1 MKTSNTFRNNRFPFN
16 RFIRLFIGIEIC
28 MAFIYAK
35 YLMMHSESN
44 SRYLL
49 LFIIVCLFTVGG
61 LILSLNTERNTIS
74 LAIAAILPLLLFD
87 AIIMG
92 RYSWIIQL
100 VYTVGG
106 VCSISIAVFIAALDT
121 IKGTPYTKHNRLVI
135 VKAYRHASVIFSFI
149 LLCAFIYGRTLIRT
163 NHLIEYKE
171 INYSISDSN
180 NDVQDYENS
189 LAANIDIVAKLD
201 PDGGWGSLS
210 LEQKITVLETIVRI
224 ECRYLG
230 MQDSAP
236 SLQIVYL
243 EDGVGG
249 QYDPEGD
256 VVSLSYS
263 VIVDSKVNGYNI
275 AQVLCREM
283 YHRYQHY
290 QVQLLSLIKLNQD
303 TRKYAN
309 LLILYDAAIYE
320 QAMVKPNDH
329 SENDAL
335 LYNQTASTRLEQD
348 AEKYANAS
356 IAEYYARIQLYLHP
370 AEP

>member
-1 MKTSNTFRNNRFPFN
+1 M
-16 RFIRLFIGIEIC
+16 EIC
-28 MAFIYAK
+28 LAFLYAK
-35 YLMMHSESN
+35 YLMMHSGSN
-44 SRYLL
+44 LRYLL
-49 LFIIVCLFTVGG
+49 LLIIILLFTVGG
-61 LILSLNTERNTIS
+61 LILSLNTERNYIS
-74 LAIAAILPLLLFD
+74 LAIGTILPILLFD

-92 RYSWIIQL
+92 RYSWVIQL
-100 VYTVGG
+100 VYTIGG
-106 VCSISIAVFIAALDT
+106 VCSISIAVFMAAFNT
-121 IKGTPYTKHNRLVI
+121 IKGTPYTKQNRLVI
-135 VKAYRHASVIFSFI
+135 VKTYRHASVIFSFI
-149 LLCAFIYGRTLIRT
+149 LLCGFIYGRTLISTSHRV
-163 NHLIEYKE
+163 EYKD

-189 LAANIDIVAKLD
+189 LAANIDIVTQLD

-210 LEQKITVLETIVRI
+210 LEQKVAVLETIVRI

-243 EDGVGG
+243 QDGIGG
-249 QYDPEGD
+249 QYDPESD

-263 VIVDSKVNGYNI
+263 VIVDSKISGYYV

-303 TRKYAN
+303 TRKYAS
-309 LLILYDAAIYE
+309 LQILYEAATYE
-320 QAMVKPNDH
+320 QEMTNLDRTSGNDVLPNK
-329 SENDAL
+329 
-335 LYNQTASTRLEQD
+335 QTASTRLDQD

-356 IAEYYARIQLYLHP
+356 IAEYYSRIQLYLHP